1 MDMLSYIK
9 RVQAI
14 AQAGLTYGENAYDYE
29 RYEELRELSAKMLS
43 ELSNES
49 LEKIKIYF
57 TNGKG
62 YQTPKVDVRAVC
74 IKNNKLLLVQ
84 ERIDG
89 RWSLPGGWCD
99 VGYSPSQ
106 MAIKE
111 VYEEGG
117 FEVEVKKLLALYDKE
132 CHGHPKD
139 IYHVYKLFFYC
150 EIIGGEKKTSIETS
164 QVDFFDFDNLPPL
177 SETRNTREQIMKM
190 RDLIENPK
198 DADFD

>member
-9 RVQAI
+9 RIQAI
-14 AQAGLTYGENAYDYE
+14 AQAGLTYGENDYDLE
-29 RYEELRELSAKMLS
+29 RYEELRELSVKMLS
-43 ELSNES
+43 KLTNEPI
-49 LEKIKIYF
+49 EEIKVHF
-57 TNGKG
+57 ASGKG

-74 IKNNKLLLVQ
+74 IRDNKLLLVK
-84 ERIDG
+84 EKTDG

-106 MAIKE
+106 MAVKE

-139 IYHVYKLFFYC
+139 IYHVYKLFFHC
-150 EIIGGEKKTSIETS
+150 EITGGEKKTSIETS
-164 QVDFFDFDNLPPL
+164 EVEFFAFDNLPEL
-177 SETRNTREQIMKM
+177 SETRNTHEQIMKM
-190 RDLIENPK
+190 KDLIENPR
-198 DADFD
+198 DTDFD